1 MQEVSWRVE
10 GISKDIIVQD
20 YLVGGYATTDAWTDT
35 GGFNGIIARHK
46 IGLLLFAR
54 VSTSWEVEVVVV
66 NFDSDGT
73 SNRLCGKIIVVRLSF
88 EMITYGNKLAFMGWG
103 WWLMELWGSGQFSI
117 LLDTG
122 LCVDQTRRMRL
133 DWHTTTFYAL
143 HTGNIEEEVFNW
155 IIMFGS
161 QLALLGRGVGE
172 SWELE
177 PMMGAIKLLDVE
189 VWL

>member
-1 MQEVSWRVE
+1 MGVGDGGGQFWQFMMEDEQIVE
-10 GISKDIIVQD
+10 
-20 YLVGGYATTDAWTDT
+20 
-35 GGFNGIIARHK
+35 
-46 IGLLLFAR
+46 
-54 VSTSWEVEVVVV
+54 
-66 NFDSDGT
+66 
-73 SNRLCGKIIVVRLSF
+73 VRLSF
-88 EMITYGNKLAFMGWG
+88 ETIMYGNKLALLLGWG

-122 LCVDQTRRMRL
+122 LCLDQTRRMRL
-133 DWHTTTFYAL
+133 GGHTTTFYAL
-143 HTGNIEEEVFNW
+143 HTGNIEEEVSYW